1 MAEALTSNQN
11 SSIHLKI
18 KSIMKKEGVKTLLQ
32 ILASIITAI
41 LTTLGTTSCMGV

>member
-1 MAEALTSNQN
+1 
-11 SSIHLKI
+11 
-18 KSIMKKEGVKTLLQ
+18 MKKEGVKTLLLQ